1 MEDTDSECLGFLY
14 RISGKSADV
23 CLKNNNLMRIE
34 IYMRARLSV
43 RFFPRIAVVLLS
55 IILLE
60 VSPLM
65 AATYPLPP
73 ADVDLI
79 GETGRVQA
87 LAEDTLLDIAR
98 RYDLGQDEILLAN
111 PDVDRWMPGEGAEV
125 VLPTRFVLPRA
136 ERKGVVLNL
145 PEMRLYYFTNGE
157 LLREPLVISYPVSV
171 GRMDWNTP
179 LGVATIVKKDRDP
192 AWYPPE
198 SLKLEA
204 IEKGDPLP
212 DVVPPGPQN
221 PLGRYALR
229 LSIPGYLIHS
239 TNKPYGVGM
248 RVTHGCVRMY
258 PEDIEE
264 FFPLVPVQT
273 MVQLVNQPV
282 KLGWQNKTLFL
293 EVHPLL
299 EEEQEKNDDLSCRA
313 YEMILDAIEN
323 KDAILDVKSIKKA
336 LEQKNGIP
344 VPITTFVA
352 DGFEF

>member
-1 MEDTDSECLGFLY
+1 MS
-14 RISGKSADV
+14 IVVIDV
-23 CLKNNNLMRIE
+23 SL
-34 IYMRARLSV
+34 
-43 RFFPRIAVVLLS
+43 PG
-55 IILLE
+55 
-60 VSPLM
+60 

-79 GETGRVQA
+79 GETLNVQA
-87 LAEDTLLDIAR
+87 RAEDTLLDIAR

-111 PDVDRWMPGEGAEV
+111 PDVDRWIPGEGTEV
-125 VLPTRFVLPRA
+125 VLPTRFILPRA
-136 ERKGVVLNL
+136 DRKGLVLNL
-145 PEMRLYYFTNGE
+145 PEMRLYYFYNSE
-157 LLREPLVISYPVSV
+157 LTRKPEVISYPVSV

-179 LGVATIVKKDRDP
+179 LGMATIARKDRDP
-192 AWYPPE
+192 SWYPPE

-212 DVVPPGPQN
+212 DVVPAGPQN

-239 TNKPYGVGM
+239 TNKPFGVGM

-264 FFPLVPVQT
+264 FFPLVPVNT

-293 EVHPLL
+293 EVHPLMA
-299 EEEQEKNDDLSCRA
+299 EDQEKEQDISCTA
-313 YEMILDAIEN
+313 YKMILNAIEN
-323 KDAILDVKSIKKA
+323 KDAILDISRIKKA
-336 LEQKNGIP
+336 LEDKNGIP
-344 VPITTFVA
+344 VPITTFIA

>member
-1 MEDTDSECLGFLY
+1 MCLLLY
-14 RISGKSADV
+14 
-23 CLKNNNLMRIE
+23 
-34 IYMRARLSV
+34 V
-43 RFFPRIAVVLLS
+43 RFFCRIIAVWLS
-55 IILLE
+55 IVVLD
-60 VSPLM
+60 VSSPG

-79 GETGRVQA
+79 GEIRNVQA
-87 LAEDTLLDIAR
+87 RAEDTLLDIAR

-111 PDVDRWMPGEGAEV
+111 PEVDRWMPSEGAEV
-125 VLPTRFVLPRA
+125 VLPSRFILPRA
-136 ERKGVVLNL
+136 DRKGVVLNL
-145 PEMRLYYFTNGE
+145 PEMRLYYYFTSEQPGE
-157 LLREPLVISYPVSV
+157 PVVVSYPVSV

-179 LGVATIVKKDRDP
+179 LGMATIARKDRDP

-198 SLKLEA
+198 SVKLEA
-204 IEKGDPLP
+204 IEKGEPLP
-212 DVVPPGPQN
+212 DMVPPGPEN

-239 TNKPYGVGM
+239 TNKPFGVGM

-264 FFPLVPVQT
+264 FFPLVPIQT
-273 MVQLVNQPV
+273 IVQLVNQPV

-293 EVHPLL
+293 EVHPLM
-299 EEEQEKNDDLSCRA
+299 EEDRKKSQELSCIA
-313 YEMILDAIEN
+313 YKMILDAIEN
-323 KDAILDVKSIKKA
+323 KDAILDITSIKKA
-336 LEQKNGIP
+336 LEERNGIP

>member
-1 MEDTDSECLGFLY
+1 MRLTLCVRSSFW
-14 RISGKSADV
+14 KSA
-23 CLKNNNLMRIE
+23 
-34 IYMRARLSV
+34 
-43 RFFPRIAVVLLS
+43 VLLG
-55 IILLE
+55 IILLN
-60 VSPLM
+60 VSLSG
-65 AATYPLPP
+65 AATYPLSP
-73 ADVDLI
+73 ADDDLI
-79 GETGRVQA
+79 GEIQNVQA
-87 LAEDTLLDIAR
+87 RADDTLLDIAR

-125 VLPTRFVLPRA
+125 VLPTRFILPRA
-136 ERKGVVLNL
+136 DRKGVVLNL
-145 PEMRLYYFTNGE
+145 PEMRLYYFTRSE
-157 LLREPLVISYPVSV
+157 LLSEPQVISYPVSV

-179 LGVATIVKKDRDP
+179 LGMATIARKDRDP

-212 DVVPPGPQN
+212 DVVPPGPEN

-239 TNKPYGVGM
+239 TNKPFGVGM

-264 FFPLVPVQT
+264 FFPLVPVRT

-293 EVHPLL
+293 EVHPLM
-299 EEEQEKNDDLSCRA
+299 EEDQEKNQDLSCTA
-313 YEMILDAIEN
+313 YKMILDTIEN
-323 KDAILDVKSIKKA
+323 KDAILDIKSIKKA
-336 LEQKNGIP
+336 LEEKNGIP